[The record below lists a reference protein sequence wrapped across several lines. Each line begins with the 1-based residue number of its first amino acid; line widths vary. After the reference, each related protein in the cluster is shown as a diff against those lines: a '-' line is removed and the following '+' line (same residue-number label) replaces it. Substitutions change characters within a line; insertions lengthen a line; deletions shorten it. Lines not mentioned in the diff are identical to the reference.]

1 MNYKLGD
8 RVSFEF
14 QGKKEGEIIETKGE
28 LVLIKV
34 IVGVSTWRMWQH
46 ILRLTPCS
54 LNLKELTNELEQ
66 EVK

>member
-1 MNYKLGD
+1 MSYKIGD

-14 QGKKEGEIIETKGE
+14 QGKKEGEIIEAKNE
-28 LVLIKV
+28 LLLVKV
-34 IVGVSTWRMWQH
+34 TVGVAVWRIWQH
-46 ILRLTPCS
+46 VLRLTPCS